1 MPYFANSCLD
11 WYSWRFIRW
20 QEDLTKAAYS
30 GVIRCR
36 CKGSLEPNE
45 GSAQRTAPPVPAD
58 STHHLAWRVLA
69 LVNLFRLLVTVLLSV
84 MFVAVTPTRVGQA
97 FPALFVG
104 ATAAY
109 FAFGLISIAT
119 VKRRWPEVPVQTFT
133 GLCIDVIA
141 IATLTYASGGM
152 TSGLAS
158 LMVLPIG
165 ALSFVVRQRLALMF
179 AAVATLA
186 VLVQQTL
193 TTLSARGDA
202 GDFASAGIIGALMFI
217 VT

>member
-1 MPYFANSCLD
+1 M
-11 WYSWRFIRW
+11 
-20 QEDLTKAAYS
+20 KALLS
-30 GVIRCR
+30 
-36 CKGSLEPNE
+36 
-45 GSAQRTAPPVPAD
+45 APPAPD
-58 STHHLAWRVLA
+58 SAYLAWRVLA
-69 LVNLFRLLVTVLLSV
+69 LVNLFRLLVAVLLSV

-109 FAFGLISIAT
+109 FAYALISIAT

-158 LMVLPIG
+158 LLVLPIG
-165 ALSFVVRQRLALMF
+165 AMAFLVRQRVALMF
-179 AAVATLA
+179 AAIATLA

-193 TTLSARGDA
+193 TTFAARGEI
-202 GDFASAGIIGALMFI
+202 GRASCRERVLS
-217 VT
+217 